1 MTAKQAKALQA
12 LLTHS
17 TQAAAAQA
25 AGVGLSTLKRYL
37 NDEEFQRE
45 YQKALSGLI
54 AEAAAQAKQSL
65 SPALSTLQE
74 VMQDADQNGQ
84 VRVSAARSLL
94 EFGMKLTEQADIL
107 NRLQELEAAMGDGGR
122 HEY

>member
-1 MTAKQAKALQA
+1 M
-12 LLTHS
+12 
-17 TQAAAAQA
+17 
-25 AGVGLSTLKRYL
+25 KRYL
-37 NDEEFQRE
+37 NDDKFRQE
-45 YQKALSGLI
+45 YQKALYGMI

-94 EFGMKLTEQADIL
+94 EFGMRLTEQADIL
-107 NRLQELEAAMGDGGR
+107 TRLEALEAAQN
-122 HEY
+122 E